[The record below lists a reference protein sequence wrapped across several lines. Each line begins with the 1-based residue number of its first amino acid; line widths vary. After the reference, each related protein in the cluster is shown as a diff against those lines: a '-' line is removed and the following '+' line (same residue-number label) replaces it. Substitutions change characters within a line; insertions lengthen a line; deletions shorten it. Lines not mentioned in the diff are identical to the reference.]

1 MNDRAM
7 LCRPSGR
14 NTYIKRIL
22 ADFGLREGANLNYVH
37 YVVENIFFKIANEY
51 LRHLVQNFF

>member
-37 YVVENIFFKIANEY
+37 YVVENAFVK
-51 LRHLVQNFF
+51 